1 MIREVK
7 MMKRNVHKN
16 RKRKTL
22 KVNENNDIDSIIE
35 IFQKFGNTYNVFTT
49 TLDPNIQYQTN
60 DIKITQT
67 YTKTVLESNLKKMI
81 NSLKKQDKMTLII
94 IDNLKEKKK
103 QKIVEDKIK
112 KLGELENVKIF
123 KIKEKDTFNTLKK
136 IIEEV

>member
-1 MIREVK
+1 
-7 MMKRNVHKN
+7 MMKKNVHKN
-16 RKRKTL
+16 GKRKTL

-49 TLDPNIQYQTN
+49 TLEPNIQYQTR

-81 NSLKKQDKMTLII
+81 SRLKRQKKMTLII
-94 IDNLKEKKK
+94 IDDLNEEEERKKA
-103 QKIVEDKIK
+103 ENKIK
-112 KLGELENVKIF
+112 KLEELENVKIF
-123 KIKEKDTFNTLKK
+123 KIKEKDTFNTLKR

>member
-1 MIREVK
+1 
-7 MMKRNVHKN
+7 MKRNVHKN